1 MNVVIGCVGGMILF
15 FGVVVALGADMAMFM
30 DPVSFT
36 LILGGSAF
44 SATVAFPTD
53 ILKSAGKYF
62 MKAVKMP
69 AFDYKDLIHTLT
81 TFSETARKEGLL
93 TLEDKIKEIS
103 DPFLKK
109 GIQLAIDGIE
119 EETIRSALEQDL
131 DSMEKRHHTGKNF
144 FDQMNNWAPSW
155 GLVGTLLGLVIML
168 ENIENKSAL
177 GHGAAIALLAT
188 MYGSLFSYLIFGPLA
203 VKLEVAHD
211 REVLSRKMMME
222 GVLSLVHGENVRL
235 LKDKLVSFLPREMR
249 AEFEEVGE

>member
-1 MNVVIGCVGGMILF
+1 MNVFIGLGGGVILF
-15 FGVVVALGADMAMFM
+15 IGILIALGADLVMFM
-30 DPVSFT
+30 DPVSFS
-36 LILGGSAF
+36 LIFGGSVF
-44 SATVAFPTD
+44 SMYVAYPSD
-53 ILKSAGKYF
+53 IIKNTGKYF

-69 AFDYKDLIHTLT
+69 SFDYKDLIHTLT

-93 TLEDKIKEIS
+93 TLEDKIKDIS

-119 EETIRSALEQDL
+119 EETIRGALEQDL
-131 DSMEKRHHTGKNF
+131 ESMESRHHIGKDV
-144 FDQMNNWAPSW
+144 FDQLNNWAPSW
-155 GLVGTLLGLVIML
+155 GLVGTLIGLVIML
-168 ENIENKSAL
+168 ENIEDKSSL

-203 VKLEVAHD
+203 KKLEIAHE

-249 AEFEEVGE
+249 SEFEETSE